1 MNNNDGNREVLRP
14 NLLPE
19 VYTLHQ
25 EILLVMNGQSY
36 GRHVLDDTSLGIFNT
51 YVSFRCI

>member
-25 EILLVMNGQSY
+25 EILLVTNGQSY
-36 GRHVLDDTSLGIFNT
+36 GRHVLDDTSFGIFNT